1 MITEYSTKDLGEAG
15 VLIVKDQKLLRIDRK
30 GKTCWFVFED
40 KEECERLSNQF
51 FFGELQINAREFY
64 DALNRLKQ
72 KIFSY
77 EK

>member
-1 MITEYSTKDLGEAG
+1 MTTEYSTKDLGEAG

-51 FFGELQINAREFY
+51 FFNELLVNAREY
-64 DALNRLKQ
+64 YEVLRRLKNR
-72 KIFSY
+72 IFSR
-77 EK
+77 